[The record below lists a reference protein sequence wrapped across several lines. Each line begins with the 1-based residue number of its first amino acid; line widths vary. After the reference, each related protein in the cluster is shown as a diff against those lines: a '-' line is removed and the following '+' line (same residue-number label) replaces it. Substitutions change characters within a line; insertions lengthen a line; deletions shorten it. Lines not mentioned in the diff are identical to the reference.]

1 MNEYKKKLVYS
12 YEDLDLV
19 VKELEYLMA
28 TCQVFALTGPLGA
41 GKTTVIQKILRDCGV
56 TTTISSPTFAYVN
69 EHSNSQGQKFYHF
82 DLYRI
87 KTAQEFQSQ
96 GFDEYLYQPNSWAF
110 VEWPEVIKPLLTRNV
125 CFVSFDY
132 HEELDKRLVEIECV
146 Y

>member
-1 MNEYKKKLVYS
+1 MNEHKKELVYA

-19 VKELEYLMA
+19 VKELERAMA
-28 TCQVFALTGPLGA
+28 TCQIFALIGPLGA

-56 TTTISSPTFAYVN
+56 TTTITSPTFAYVN

-87 KTAQEFQSQ
+87 SSVQEFQEQ

-110 VEWPEVIKPLLTRNV
+110 IEWPQVIKPLLTHNV

-132 HEELDKRLVEIECV
+132 HEELDKRVVMIENV